1 MTRQLRVLMIGAH
14 PDDCDILSGGTALR
28 YARAGH
34 AVKFLALC
42 NGCGGHQSMAPDDL
56 ARRRQL
62 ETQAVA
68 RLAGIDYEVWDV
80 PDCELM
86 ATLENRRRLVRDI
99 RAFRPDVIFTSRPN
113 DYHADHRNAAI
124 LMQDAGYLLIVPNFC
139 PEAPALLR
147 MPVVLFF
154 YDRFQNPPFRP
165 DLMVP
170 IDDLIEDKYALL
182 HCHTSQMYEWLPF
195 TRGSLDQVPA
205 GDAARLEWLHG
216 PRLPRDGT
224 VPDASLL
231 GQATASPVAEIREAT
246 PAIKYREFLV
256 QRFGEAGRRV
266 LFAEAFAVSEYGTPL
281 TPGLARE
288 LFPFLG

>member
-14 PDDCDILSGGTALR
+14 PDDCDILSGGIALR

-68 RLAGIDYEVWDV
+68 RLAGIEYEVWDV

-182 HCHTSQMYEWLPF
+182 HCHTSQMYEWLPWVDHVDPETIPSGETERLRWLAG
-195 TRGSLDQVPA
+195 TRFGTNGMLYADRFRQELVQKY
-205 GDAARLEWLHG
+205 GDAGER
-216 PRLPRDGT
+216 
-224 VPDASLL
+224 
-231 GQATASPVAEIREAT
+231 ATH
-246 PAIKYREFLV
+246 
-256 QRFGEAGRRV
+256 
-266 LFAEAFAVSEYGTPL
+266 AEALERCEYGAQ
-281 TPGLARE
+281 LADKE
-288 LFPFLG
+288 LSALFPF